1 MKTLTKPPERF
12 DNLPKKPRAIVSEA
26 SWIPCDWQA
35 WARDDQLP
43 PKESWLIWL
52 LMGGRGAGK
61 TRAGAEWIRARVAS
75 GSRRIALVGPSYNSA
90 REVMLEGESGLLSIG
105 NPRERPVYISSR
117 KRLEWPNGAVGWVFS
132 SEDPDGLRGP
142 QFDCAWADEFCAWT
156 YPEATLSNLRLG
168 LRLGDAPRLVVT
180 TTPKPTPAM
189 KALIK
194 TKGVC
199 ISRAQTSDNAKNLS
213 SSFLSAVS
221 DAYGGTRL
229 GRQELGGELIEDM
242 PGALW
247 SRDMLAA
254 CVRASADA
262 AKEGAVYDKVIV
274 AVDPPVTSGARSD
287 ACGIIIAGLMRGETP
302 REDHVYILHDGTV
315 QGLSPE
321 SWARRVIGYWESYDA
336 DYVLAEVN
344 QGGEMVGTIIR
355 NLNPDI
361 VVRNVYASRGKVARA
376 EPVSAL
382 YTQGRVSHIRP
393 FPELDDELAMLGAER
408 SSRGHKS
415 PDRADALVWAVTS
428 LLLSVRAQPRIRRI

>member
-1 MKTLTKPPERF
+1 MTKPPEPR
-12 DNLPKKPRAIVSEA
+12 NILPKKPRRIVTEA
-26 SWIPCDWQA
+26 SWVPCDWQA

-61 TRAGAEWIRARVAS
+61 TRAGAEWVRARVAS
-75 GSRRIALVGPSYNSA
+75 GARRIALVGPSYNSA

-213 SSFLSAVS
+213 PSFLSAVS

-247 SRDMLAA
+247 SRDRLAA
-254 CVRASADA
+254 CVKRADDDV
-262 AKEGAVYDKVIV
+262 VYDKIIV

-287 ACGIIIAGLMRGETP
+287 ACGIIIAGLLRGESA

-321 SWARRVIGYWESYDA
+321 NWARRVIGYWESYDA

-355 NLNPDI
+355 NLNPDV
-361 VVRNVYASRGKVARA
+361 VVRNVYASRGKAARA

-382 YTQGRVSHIRP
+382 YTQGRVFHIRP
-393 FPELDDELAMLGAER
+393 FPELDDELAMLGAEQ

-428 LLLSVRAQPRIRRI
+428 LLLSARAQPRIRRI